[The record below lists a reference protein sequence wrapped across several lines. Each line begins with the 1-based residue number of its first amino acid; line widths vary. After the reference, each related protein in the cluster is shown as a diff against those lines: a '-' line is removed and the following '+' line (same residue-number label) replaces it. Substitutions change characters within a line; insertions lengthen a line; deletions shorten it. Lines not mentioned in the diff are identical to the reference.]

1 MAAVNK
7 DRLDLMGRSSM
18 RRASRG
24 ALEVCAEAG
33 TAEEL
38 VNGLR
43 EPLNDALGLAGMY
56 LGATDPDTTI
66 FATAAVIENLPD
78 SMCAP
83 WMHNEFLEDD
93 FNKFADLHRTEAP
106 VTTLQRATQHRPNLS
121 PRHTDLNQPVG
132 FGPELRTTFSHGGF
146 CWGVANLLRESGA
159 DDFEEDSITWL
170 EQLRPAIAAAFQRT
184 VVVSSPPG
192 GDEVIPGVITLDPE
206 GRVLSMTASAEP
218 LLAELRGHA
227 VAAGPDHRLPNEA
240 YMVATLARARA
251 SGRGDA
257 LRPVTRLQGESGR
270 WITVRGDYTLTT
282 SGDLAN
288 IVLVIDP
295 SRPAEIMPLVVA
307 AYCLTPRE
315 QEVLTE
321 LSSGRTT
328 GEIAIRLFI
337 SEHTVRD
344 HIKSILA
351 KTNTSSR
358 GELLS
363 RLFHDHAY
371 EITEFTQI

>member
-1 MAAVNK
+1 MTS
-7 DRLDLMGRSSM
+7 L
-18 RRASRG
+18 RG
-24 ALEVCAEAG
+24 AERRVLEVCADAASTED
-33 TAEEL
+33 L

-43 EPLNDALGLAGMY
+43 EPLKQALGLTGMY

-93 FNKFADLHRTEAP
+93 FNKFAELHRTEAA
-106 VTTLQRATQHRPNLS
+106 VTTIHRATQNRPNLS
-121 PRHTDLNQPVG
+121 PRHTGLNRPIG
-132 FGPELRTTFSHGGF
+132 FGPELRTTFSSGAF
-146 CWGVANLLRESGA
+146 CWGVANLLREDGA
-159 DDFEEDSITWL
+159 EDFEDDLITWL
-170 EQLRPAIAAAFQRT
+170 EELRPVIAAAFQRT
-184 VVVSSPPG
+184 VTITTPQAP
-192 GDEVIPGVITLDPE
+192 DDPIPGVVTLNPM
-206 GRVLSMTASAEP
+206 GQVISMTASAEP
-218 LLAELRGHA
+218 LLAELRGHE
-227 VAAGPDHRLPNEA
+227 VSAGPGHRLPNEA
-240 YMVATLARARA
+240 YMVATIARARA
-251 SGRGDA
+251 KGRGAA

-270 WITVRGDYTLTT
+270 WLTVRGDYTLTS

-288 IVLVIDP
+288 IVLVIEP
-295 SRPAEIMPLVVA
+295 SRPAEVMPLVVA

-328 GEIAIRLFI
+328 GEIANRLFI

-344 HIKSILA
+344 HIKSILT
-351 KTNTSSR
+351 KTDSSSR

-371 EITEFTQI
+371 AITEFTQI

>member
-1 MAAVNK
+1 
-7 DRLDLMGRSSM
+7 MGRNSNLRNAE
-18 RRASRG
+18 RRA
-24 ALEVCAEAG
+24 LEACADAA

-43 EPLNDALGLAGMY
+43 EPLNDALGLSGMF

-93 FNKFADLHRTEAP
+93 FNKFADLHRTAASI
-106 VTTLQRATQHRPNLS
+106 TTLHRATQDRPNLS
-121 PRHTDLNQPVG
+121 PRHIALNQPVG
-132 FGPELRTTFSHGGF
+132 FGPELRTTFSHGGL
-146 CWGVANLLRESGA
+146 CWGVANLLREDGSE
-159 DDFEEDSITWL
+159 DFDEPAVDWL

-184 VVVSSPPG
+184 VAVAPPPNV
-192 GDEVIPGVITLDPE
+192 DEPIPGVVTLDPD
-206 GRVLSMTASAEP
+206 GRVISMTAGAEP

-227 VAAGPDHRLPNEA
+227 ITAGPDHRLPGEA

-251 SGRGDA
+251 AGHGQA

-270 WITVRGDYTLTT
+270 WLTVRGDYTLTG

-288 IVLVIDP
+288 IVLVIEP

-307 AYCLTPRE
+307 AYCLTSRE

-328 GEIAIRLFI
+328 GEIATRLFI

-344 HIKSILA
+344 HIKAILA
-351 KTNTSSR
+351 KTETSSR

-371 EITEFTQI
+371 EITEFTQL